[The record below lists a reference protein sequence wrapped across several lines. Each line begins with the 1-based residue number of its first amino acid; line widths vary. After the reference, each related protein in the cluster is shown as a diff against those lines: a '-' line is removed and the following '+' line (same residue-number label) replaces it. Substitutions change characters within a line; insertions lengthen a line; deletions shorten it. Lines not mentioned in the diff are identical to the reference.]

1 MLNINN
7 KSWLERLHGM
17 QEVVGSTP
25 ISSTTVSTQN
35 LLISRGFVVCGGGG
49 VKYIGS
55 AEEVRTLQ
63 VKHITFLKRE
73 PYKEE
78 IRQILEAVRTN
89 QFLPTY

>member
-1 MLNINN
+1 
-7 KSWLERLHGM
+7 
-17 QEVVGSTP
+17 
-25 ISSTTVSTQN
+25 
-35 LLISRGFVVCGGGG
+35 LISRGFVVCGGGG